1 MSTYGIMKAR
11 IADELARSD
20 LSSNIASA
28 VQSAIAFHERKRFY
42 FNEVIGT
49 FSTVASQEWYSS
61 SDASWIA
68 TAVDIDSLRVT
79 ISGRP
84 FPLDKQ
90 TMAKMEEVSAGA
102 TMTGTPSDWCYYR
115 QQVRLYPTPNGVYT
129 MTAAYIQRLTALSA
143 DADTN
148 AWMTDAE
155 ELIRLRAKMM
165 LFRDVIRD
173 EASFREAERL
183 APFEAEALRA
193 LQTET
198 TARGGSR
205 TVLAYSF

>member
-1 MSTYGIMKAR
+1 MTTYAVMRSR
-11 IADELARSD
+11 IADELARGD
-20 LSSNIASA
+20 LTTQIASA
-28 VQSAIAFHERKRFY
+28 IQSAIKHHERKRFY

-49 FSTVASQEWYSS
+49 FSTVNAQEWYSS
-61 SDASWIA
+61 TDAAWIA

-84 FPLDKQ
+84 FPMDKR
-90 TMAKMEEVSAGA
+90 TMAEMEDVSAGA

-129 MTAAYIQRLTALSA
+129 VTGSYIQRLTALSA
-143 DADTN
+143 DGDSN
-148 AWMTDAE
+148 AWTTDAE
-155 ELIRLRAKMM
+155 ELIRLRAKII

-173 EASFREAERL
+173 TGAFQEAERL
-183 APFEAEALRA
+183 APFEAEALRQ

-198 TARGGSR
+198 AMRAGSR
-205 TVLAYSF
+205 TILAYSF